1 MAHLVGRREL
11 HAVPRRPAVHLGL
24 RAAAEPQKFRP
35 ELFDEIEQSRNRGF
49 LLLISTTERQARDMH
64 VQSASPGGVAEVVEF
79 LRFTKHRRP
88 RHFVQMVFKRH
99 RVRDELQTIVQAA
112 VRLDVQVLRV
122 RISDIQQLLGVIAVC
137 AAAVDLKLNAEMT
150 QAFSVEYKVGRVAV
164 FVNNLAVL
172 VPVGRAV
179 SVVVIVPVCA
189 VTPQNAVA
197 ICTTDVILIETTF
210 AERIVAVLNSIFGV
224 NPLSA
229 GIADNGK
236 LVCAAFAQPV
246 TPDSE
251 HQLRPCAT

>member
-1 MAHLVGRREL
+1 
-11 HAVPRRPAVHLGL
+11 
-24 RAAAEPQKFRP
+24 
-35 ELFDEIEQSRNRGF
+35 
-49 LLLISTTERQARDMH
+49 
-64 VQSASPGGVAEVVEF
+64 
-79 LRFTKHRRP
+79 
-88 RHFVQMVFKRH
+88 MVFKRH

-122 RISDIQQLLGVIAVC
+122 RIGDIQQLLGVIAVC
-137 AAAVDLKLNAEMT
+137 ATVINFELNAEMT

-164 FVNNLAVL
+164 LMDNVTVL
-172 VPVGRAV
+172 IPAGRAI
-179 SVVVIVPVCA
+179 SVVVTVPVRA

-210 AERIVAVLNSIFGV
+210 AERVVAVLNSIFGV

-236 LVCAAFAQPV
+236 LVCATFAQPV
-246 TPDSE
+246 APDSE

>member
-1 MAHLVGRREL
+1 
-11 HAVPRRPAVHLGL
+11 
-24 RAAAEPQKFRP
+24 
-35 ELFDEIEQSRNRGF
+35 
-49 LLLISTTERQARDMH
+49 
-64 VQSASPGGVAEVVEF
+64 
-79 LRFTKHRRP
+79 
-88 RHFVQMVFKRH
+88 MVFKRH

-122 RISDIQQLLGVIAVC
+122 RIGDIQQLLGVIAVC
-137 AAAVDLKLNAEMT
+137 ATVINFELNAEMT

-164 FVNNLAVL
+164 LMDNVTVL
-172 VPVGRAV
+172 IPAGRAV
-179 SVVVIVPVCA
+179 SVVVTVPVRA

-210 AERIVAVLNSIFGV
+210 AERVVAVLNRIFGV

-246 TPDSE
+246 APDSK
-251 HQLRPCAT
+251 HQLRPCATSGWSATMGFCSPRLASGIFGFRTFSFPPVK